1 MRISESLLLILLL
14 GCASAFPLDAAE
26 KVVPYQRYRAEFEIR
41 AAEKVYPL
49 DWFCIGVNV
58 KYPNAELVFQNAK
71 GKAVHQFRVMRF
83 HAFSDSF
90 APGAIEFYVPEGAA
104 KVVLRKNGVELRNF
118 RVVPVPAGEN
128 LALPAD
134 YRISGQFTKNEITP
148 GKDGSGIFDCT
159 TGGISFYPVPVE
171 PGAKYR
177 LTVNG
182 AKGDKSSGLVIRTSF
197 YRNGNSEKSQVAGN
211 KEPMRI
217 GGKKKSFTT
226 TFRVPENARWFRLF
240 CMWGI
245 VYDYRLEKIQ

>member
-1 MRISESLLLILLL
+1 MLLL
-14 GCASAFPLDAAE
+14 GCASAFSLGAAE
-26 KVVPYQRYRAEFEIR
+26 KIVPCRRYRAEFEIR
-41 AAEKVYPL
+41 VAGKYYPL

-58 KYPNAELVFQNAK
+58 TYPNAELVFQNAK
-71 GKAVHQFRVMRF
+71 GKTVHQFRAMRF

-90 APGAIEFYVPEGAA
+90 TQGTIEFYVPEGAA
-104 KVVLRKNGVELRNF
+104 KVVLRKNGVELRNL
-118 RVVPVPAGEN
+118 RIVPVPAGKN
-128 LALPAD
+128 LALPVD
-134 YRISGQFTKNEITP
+134 YRISGQFVKNEIAP

-159 TGGISFYPVPVE
+159 TGNICFYPVPVE

-182 AKGDKSSGLVIRTSF
+182 AKGDKSSGLVIRTYF
-197 YRNGNSEKSQVAGN
+197 FRNGNSEKSLVAGN

-217 GGKKKSFTT
+217 GGKKTSFTT

>member
-1 MRISESLLLILLL
+1 MLLL
-14 GCASAFPLDAAE
+14 GCASAFSLGAAE
-26 KVVPYQRYRAEFEIR
+26 KIVPCRRYRAEFEIR
-41 AAEKVYPL
+41 VAGKYYPL

-58 KYPNAELVFQNAK
+58 TYPNAELVFHNEK
-71 GKAVHQFRVMRF
+71 GKTVHQFRAMRF

-90 APGAIEFYVPEGAA
+90 TQGTIEFYVPEGAA
-104 KVVLRKNGVELRNF
+104 KVVLRKNGVELRNL
-118 RVVPVPAGEN
+118 RIVPVPAGKN
-128 LALPAD
+128 LALPTD

-148 GKDGSGIFDCT
+148 GKDGSGVFDCT

-182 AKGDKSSGLVIRTSF
+182 GKGDKSTGLVIRTYF
-197 YRNGNSEKSQVAGN
+197 FRNGNSVKSLVYGS

-217 GGKKKSFTT
+217 GGKKTSFTT

>member
-1 MRISESLLLILLL
+1 MKIVRNSVFLLAAVLTVSL
-14 GCASAFPLDAAE
+14 GAAE

-41 AAEKVYPL
+41 AAEKYYPL

-58 KYPNAELVFQNAK
+58 KYPNAELVFQNAQ
-71 GKAVHQFRVMRF
+71 GKAVHQFRAMRF

-90 APGAIEFYVPEGAA
+90 APGAIEFYVPEGAE
-104 KVVLRKNGVELRNF
+104 KVVLRKNGVELRNL
-118 RVVPVPAGEN
+118 RVVPVPGGGN

-182 AKGDKSSGLVIRTSF
+182 AKGDKSSGLVIRTYF
-197 YRNGNSEKSQVAGN
+197 FRNGNSEKSQVAGP

-217 GGKKKSFTT
+217 GGKKTSFST